1 MNGKLSICSVLV
13 IRFRF
18 PMIYLKVLKK
28 NLVIKMTNES
38 LIEYGDNWNKIEER
52 TIEFYALM
60 MCCTDYP
67 IRIDNYS
74 YIDELRKADDFEDT
88 MQGYRELA
96 RGRINFNGNQLT
108 QDHETLRTIIT
119 DCLNRQRTKLGQNAV
134 KEIIENYNNY
144 LLNHNSEEEELK

>member
-1 MNGKLSICSVLV
+1 
-13 IRFRF
+13 
-18 PMIYLKVLKK
+18 
-28 NLVIKMTNES
+28 MTNES